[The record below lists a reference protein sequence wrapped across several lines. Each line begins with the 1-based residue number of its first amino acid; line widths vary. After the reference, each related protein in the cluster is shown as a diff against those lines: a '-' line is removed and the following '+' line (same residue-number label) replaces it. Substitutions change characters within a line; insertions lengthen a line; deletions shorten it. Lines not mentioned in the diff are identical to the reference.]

1 MNNASP
7 IPSLL
12 VTETGRC
19 VACGLCLPHCPTYR
33 KTQSEADSP
42 RGRIMLT
49 QGVAQGALPINARYI
64 EHMDLCLTCRAC
76 ESVCPNQVH
85 YGTIADEARAM
96 IHQQHGSPLPLRLA
110 MRIVANPALLRVCGG
125 LLRLANSLGLRRLF
139 KSLPTASRP
148 YRWQTRYAAPAA
160 KHEVC
165 LFLGCVSNALD
176 AETLAA
182 AVFVLQR
189 LGYTVHIPPAQTCC
203 GGLHRQAGDSDGA
216 MALETRNAAAFADFA
231 AMPVLTVASGCGA
244 RLIESM
250 PERVQDI
257 NVFLAQ
263 ASGWENVA
271 VGPLRAKIAVQEPC
285 TLRNALKAKGTQQAL
300 LRHIPEA
307 EIVALPGNAQC
318 CGGAG
323 SYMLTQPQMADS
335 LRNDKISACAQL
347 APDYLVTANIG
358 CALHLAEGLAKAD
371 MPVPIVHAVVLLA
384 RQMGFTGELQ

>member
-1 MNNASP
+1 MNHASP
-7 IPSLL
+7 IQSLL

-42 RGRIMLT
+42 RGRILLT
-49 QGVAQGALPINARYI
+49 QAVAQGTLPMSERYI
-64 EHMDLCLTCRAC
+64 EHMNLCLTCRAC
-76 ESVCPNQVH
+76 ENACPNHVN
-85 YGTIADEARAM
+85 YGTIADEARAL
-96 IHQQHGSPLPLRLA
+96 IHQKHGSPLPLA
-110 MRIVANPALLRVCGG
+110 TRIIVNPALSRLAGG
-125 LLRLANSLGLRRLF
+125 LLRLANSLGLRKIF
-139 KSLPTASRP
+139 KSLPAASRQ
-148 YRWQTRYAAPAA
+148 YRWKTRYTATSAQN
-160 KHEVC
+160 EVC

-182 AVFVLQR
+182 SVFVLNR

-216 MALETRNAAAFADFA
+216 MALETRNSAAFAAFA

-244 RLIESM
+244 RLIEFM
-250 PERVQDI
+250 PDRVQDI

-263 ASGWENVA
+263 ASGWEKVTIA
-271 VGPLRAKIAVQEPC
+271 PLRAKIAVQEPC
-285 TLRNALKAKGTQQAL
+285 TLRNVLKAKGVQQTL
-300 LRHIPEA
+300 LQHIPQA

-323 SYMLTQPQMADS
+323 SYMLTQPHMANG
-335 LRNDKISACAQL
+335 LRDDKISACGEV

-358 CALHLAEGLAKAD
+358 CALHLARGLNEAD
-371 MPVPIVHAVVLLA
+371 MPVQISHPVMLLA
-384 RQMGFTGELQ
+384 RQMGFTGGLE